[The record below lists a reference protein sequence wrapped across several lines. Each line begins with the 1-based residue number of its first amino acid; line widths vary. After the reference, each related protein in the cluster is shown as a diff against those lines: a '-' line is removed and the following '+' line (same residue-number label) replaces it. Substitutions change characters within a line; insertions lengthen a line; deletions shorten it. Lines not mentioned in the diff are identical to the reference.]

1 MHHSITIISMF
12 EVILQWKYFL

>member
-1 MHHSITIISMF
+1 MF